1 MPPPRVARR
10 ALIRRRFVTLFT
22 SASVQG
28 KAPSKRA
35 GRSQSYTAFAGGYQ
49 SGLRRGIQAVKGIL
63 VYSFTMSLTAE
74 EVLHIARL
82 ARIALTPSDVDRFA
96 AQLSGILDQFAALA
110 AVDTEGLE
118 PTDHPLPLSNVMRA
132 DAVAESLTQSEAMAN
147 APEAEDGFFRVR
159 AVLE

>member
-1 MPPPRVARR
+1 
-10 ALIRRRFVTLFT
+10 
-22 SASVQG
+22 
-28 KAPSKRA
+28 
-35 GRSQSYTAFAGGYQ
+35 
-49 SGLRRGIQAVKGIL
+49 
-63 VYSFTMSLTAE
+63 MSLTAE

-82 ARIALTPSDVDRFA
+82 ARIALTPADVERFA

-118 PTDHPLPLSNVMRA
+118 PTAHPLPLSNVMRA